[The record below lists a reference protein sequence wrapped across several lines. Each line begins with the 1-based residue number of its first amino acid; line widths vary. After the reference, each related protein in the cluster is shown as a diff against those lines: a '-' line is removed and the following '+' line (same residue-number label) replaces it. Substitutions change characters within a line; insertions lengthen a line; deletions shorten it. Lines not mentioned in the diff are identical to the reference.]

1 MVHFID
7 MIIFISLGGLLGV
20 WTLIIIGISIYAIT
34 LKKSCSTQKV
44 VVEANVYNVDKVD
57 ENKVNGM
64 EETKEEDDESYIDY
78 QDLRV

>member
-1 MVHFID
+1 MD
-7 MIIFISLGGLLGV
+7 MPILLSLGALLGV
-20 WTLIIIGISIYAIT
+20 WTLIIIGISIYALT

>member
-1 MVHFID
+1 MD
-7 MIIFISLGGLLGV
+7 MPILLSLGALLGV
-20 WTLIIIGISIYAIT
+20 WTLIIIGISIYALT

-57 ENKVNGM
+57 ENKVNAVD
-64 EETKEEDDESYIDY
+64 EAKEEDDESYIDY